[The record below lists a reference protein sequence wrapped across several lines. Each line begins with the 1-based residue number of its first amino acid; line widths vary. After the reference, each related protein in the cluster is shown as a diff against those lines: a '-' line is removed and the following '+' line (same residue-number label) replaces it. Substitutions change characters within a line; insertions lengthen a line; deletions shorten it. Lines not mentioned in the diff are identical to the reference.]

1 MRWRRLAGAVLATGV
16 ALLAVPGAAGAQPQ
30 VERGSGYETDA
41 QGYAGKPAGGDWL
54 GSYKWRGQQ
63 VWCVQYSL
71 LAPDSNVAYR
81 EGDELLSKGGARL
94 RDDVAG
100 SISYLLL
107 RYANTQS
114 ADESAAL
121 AHLLHTWT
129 AYEDPA
135 NKISLAPT
143 SDYKHIAYN
152 ADFHFKQL
160 ARFGQAQQAVGR
172 LEAEAAANRG
182 PWAAKVSAPAD
193 EQVIGTPDTW
203 VVDVTKGDGGQVA
216 GAPVT
221 VELTDATLET
231 GEAAAELTT
240 STDGKSLAVQV
251 VPTGPNPSLTVKLDS
266 PADRPKVHIPA
277 DDNMQRIVT
286 TGGEKKLSANAS
298 TTAKTAPGV
307 VKVAKTDAETG
318 KAIAGVAL
326 KVTAADGTAPA
337 KRQDDTALT
346 GPEGTPVVLQTA
358 ADGTVQV
365 PDLRT
370 PQEVCVIEVAPAKGY
385 QEFFDPSAP
394 PKVCGTVEAGQT
406 LALAVTN
413 KPDKPVVPI
422 TIHAGSEGA
431 GVVAKAAFTT
441 RVPTGG
447 LIGFGGLVLVGA
459 FALGLV
465 VRRRAAARR
474 GRRPPGE
481 LCCRA

>member
-1 MRWRRLAGAVLATGV
+1 MVWRRLAGAVLAAGL
-16 ALLAVPGAAGAQPQ
+16 ALLAAPAAGAQAPL
-30 VERGSGYETDA
+30 VEKGPGHETDP
-41 QGYAGKPAGGDWL
+41 QGYRDKPAGGDWL
-54 GSYKWRGQQ
+54 GAYKWRGQL

-71 LAPDSNVAYR
+71 LAPDSNVEYK

-114 ADESAAL
+114 NDEAAAL

-135 NKISLAPT
+135 NGISLDPN
-143 SDYKHIAYN
+143 SDFRHIAYN
-152 ADFHFKQL
+152 SDFHFRQL
-160 ARFGQAQQAVGR
+160 GDTNRFGKAQEAVKR

-182 PWAAKVSAPAD
+182 PWAAKVSAPAK

-203 VVDVTKGDGGQVA
+203 VVDVTKTDGGQVA

-221 VELTDATLET
+221 VEVTDATLEVSGGAT
-231 GEAAAELTT
+231 AELTT
-240 STDGKSLAVQV
+240 STDGKALAVQV
-251 VPTGPNPSLTVKLDS
+251 VPTGPNPSVTVKLDS
-266 PADRPKVHIPA
+266 PADRPRVHVPA
-277 DDNMQRIVT
+277 NNDMQRIVT
-286 TGGEKKLSANAS
+286 TGGEKKLTANAS

-326 KVTAADGTAPA
+326 KVTGPDGKAA
-337 KRQDDTALT
+337 KRQDDSELT
-346 GPEGTPVVLQTA
+346 GPEGTPLVLQTS
-358 ADGTVQV
+358 ADGTAEV

-370 PQEVCVIEVAPAKGY
+370 PQEVCLVEVAPAKGY
-385 QEFFDPSAP
+385 EEFFDPNAP

-406 LALAVTN
+406 LALALTN

-422 TIHAGSEGA
+422 TIPAGSEGA

-441 RVPTGG
+441 EVSTGA
-447 LIGFGGLVLVGA
+447 LVGFGGVVLIGATLVG
-459 FALGLV
+459 LL
-465 VRRRAAARR
+465 VRRRATARR
-474 GRRPPGE
+474 
-481 LCCRA
+481 

>member
-1 MRWRRLAGAVLATGV
+1 MVWRRLAGAVLAAGL
-16 ALLAVPGAAGAQPQ
+16 ALLAVPATGGAQPA
-30 VERGSGYETDA
+30 VERGAGHETDA
-41 QGYAGKPAGGDWL
+41 QGYRGKPAGGDWL

-71 LAPDSNVAYR
+71 LAPDGNVEYK

-94 RDDVAG
+94 ADDVAG

-129 AYEDPA
+129 AYEDPG
-135 NKISLAPT
+135 KGISLDPN

-152 ADFHFKQL
+152 ADFHFQQL
-160 ARFGQAQQAVGR
+160 GRFGQAQQAVGR

-182 PWAAKVSAPAD
+182 PWTAKVSAPQE
-193 EQVIGTPDTW
+193 EQIIGTPDTW
-203 VVDVTKGDGGQVA
+203 VVDITKTGGGQVA

-221 VELTDATLET
+221 VELADATLET
-231 GEAAAELTT
+231 GAATGELATP
-240 STDGKSLAVQV
+240 TDGKALAVQV
-251 VPTGPNPSLTVKLDS
+251 VPTGPNPSVTVRLDS

-286 TGGEKKLSANAS
+286 TGGEKKLTANAS
-298 TTAKTAPGV
+298 TTAKTAPGA
-307 VKVAKTDAETG
+307 VKVGKTDAESG

-326 KVTAADGTAPA
+326 KVTAPDGTSPA
-337 KRQDDTALT
+337 KRQDDSALA
-346 GPEGTPVVLQTA
+346 GPEGTPIVLQTT
-358 ADGTVQV
+358 ADGTVEV

-370 PQEVCVIEVAPAKGY
+370 PQEICVIEVAPAKGY
-385 QEFFDPSAP
+385 EEFFDPNAP
-394 PKVCGTVEAGQT
+394 PKVCGTVAAGQT
-406 LALAVTN
+406 LALALTN

-431 GVVAKAAFTT
+431 GVVAKAAYTT
-441 RVPTGG
+441 RLSTGA
-447 LIGFGGLVLVGA
+447 LVGFGGVVLLGAA
-459 FALGLV
+459 FAGLL
-465 VRRRAAARR
+465 VRRRATARR
-474 GRRPPGE
+474 
-481 LCCRA
+481 